1 MKTTAT
7 MKKLIIMTLAVVI
20 STAFLFAESVETSY
34 AGSEYSSTTEVG
46 QYMLNG
52 INNHSSSISFSYVTT
67 DNDPAALSKD
77 LFEAALSASDMSDY
91 IRYSVYNGYSVSW
104 SYYQDGNGY
113 YHYDF
118 TYNMKYKT
126 TLAQEKAFNKKLNK
140 TVKSLKLS
148 KKSQY
153 NKVKTIYKWIT
164 KNVKYDY
171 KSNGYKKYTAYAAL
185 NKKKAV
191 CQGYSTLFYR
201 MCKAAGV
208 DTRIITGSSLGQ
220 SHAWNIVKLGS
231 KYYNVDSTW
240 DAGTSKYHYFLKSNK
255 NFKSHKRATTFT
267 SYSFNKSYKM
277 AASNY

>member
-7 MKKLIIMTLAVVI
+7 MKKLIIMALAVVI

-34 AGSEYSSTTEVG
+34 AGSEYSSTAEVG

-52 INNHSSSISFSYVTT
+52 INNHDSDISFSYVTS
-67 DNDPAALSKD
+67 DSDPMTLSKD
-77 LFEAALSASDMSDY
+77 LFEAALSASDMGDY

-104 SYYQDGNGY
+104 SYYQDGSGY

-126 TLAQEKAFNKKLNK
+126 TMAQEKAFNQKLNK

-148 KKSQY
+148 NKSQY
-153 NKVKTIYKWIT
+153 NKVKIIYKWIT
-164 KNVKYDY
+164 RNVKYDY
-171 KSNGYKKYTAYAAL
+171 RSTDYTKYTAYAAL

-191 CQGYSTLFYR
+191 CQGYSSLFYR

-240 DAGTSKYHYFLKSNK
+240 DAGTSRYHYFLKSNN
-255 NFKSHKRATTFT
+255 NFRSHVRAAAFST
-267 SYSFNKSYKM
+267 SAFNSTYVM
-277 AASNY
+277 AVSNY